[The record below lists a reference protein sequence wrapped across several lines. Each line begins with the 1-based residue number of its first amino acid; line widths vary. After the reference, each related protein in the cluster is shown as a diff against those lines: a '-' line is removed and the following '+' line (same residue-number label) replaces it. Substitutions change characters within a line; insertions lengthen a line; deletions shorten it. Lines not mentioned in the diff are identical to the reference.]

1 MLNVSSSPVGDILM
15 KRRSLHKELSASGHL
30 QELRIAV
37 LGGSTADE
45 LIYLWE
51 LLLLG
56 SGFRPVFQQ
65 APYGLFYES
74 AVYDVQILSAFKPD
88 LVYLHTFCCNVK
100 NKPPLNC
107 GEADLSLYVEAELQ
121 HYREIWNSLESLGCQ
136 VIQNNVETPPHAL
149 LGNLD
154 AVAAGGMTRFLM
166 QLNVAFAREIAGR
179 PKILMQDVHSIA
191 AMIGMARWFDGKRYF
206 SYKLLL
212 TAEANLE
219 LARSLTSMVKALFGK
234 SRKVLVLDLDNTL
247 WGGVIGDDGA
257 DHIQIGGGNPI
268 GEAYTA
274 FQQYCLSLRE
284 RGVLLAVCSK
294 NTEELAKSGFAHADS
309 ILKVEHFSCFKA
321 NWEHKPA
328 NLLAIASELNLGLD
342 SLVFVDDNPAE
353 RALVQA
359 QLPAVAVPEMGND
372 VVHFVDILNRARY
385 FEPVTLS
392 QEDFARSALYTDN
405 VKRATAA
412 KEFGDYGEYLD
423 SLQMTAVIDTFRPAC
438 IERITQ
444 LTHKTNQ
451 FNLTT
456 RRYTHGE
463 IEAIAADREFVGIYG
478 RLKDRFGDNGITAV
492 TVAHKEASTLH
503 LDLWLMSCRV
513 LKRGMESAMLDA
525 LVDRARLIGVTTIQ
539 GYYLPTSKNGI
550 VADLLPSMGFLPFPL
565 APHLPVDATA
575 WSLAVAAHTNC
586 NRHITISEEA
596 YAHLDG

>member
-1 MLNVSSSPVGDILM
+1 MLDLFSCPVGEILM
-15 KRRSLHKELSASGHL
+15 KRRSLRKELSASLHL
-30 QELRIAV
+30 QEIRIAI

-45 LIYLWE
+45 LIQLWE
-51 LLLLG
+51 LLLLN
-56 SGFRPVFQQ
+56 SGLRPVFHQ

-74 AVYDVQILSAFKPD
+74 AVYDTATLSDFRPEI
-88 LVYLHTFCCNVK
+88 VYMHTFCCNVK
-100 NKPPLNC
+100 NKPPIDC
-107 GEADLSLYVEAELQ
+107 GEADLPLYVAAELQ
-121 HYREIWNSLESLGCQ
+121 HYREIWASLESLGCQ
-136 VIQNNVETPPHAL
+136 VIQNNFETPPHAL

-166 QLNVAFAREIAGR
+166 QLNVAFAHEIPAH
-179 PKILMQDVHSIA
+179 PKVLLQDVHSIA
-191 AMIGMARWFDGKRYF
+191 AMVGMARWFDGKRYF

-212 TAEANLE
+212 TAEADLA
-219 LARSLTSMVKALFGK
+219 LARSLTSMVKAICGK

-257 DHIQIGGGNPI
+257 DHIQIGGNPI

-284 RGVLLAVCSK
+284 RGILLAVCSK

-309 ILKVEHFSCFKA
+309 VLKLEHFSCFKA

-353 RALVQA
+353 RAIVEA
-359 QLPAVAVPEMGND
+359 QLPAVAVPDIGSD
-372 VVHFVDILNRARY
+372 VVHFADILDRARY

-392 QEDFARSALYTDN
+392 QEDFKRSGLYADN
-405 VKRATAA
+405 AKRAIVA

-423 SLQMTAVIDTFRPAC
+423 SLQMRAVIDTFRPAC

-456 RRYTHGE
+456 RRYTQGE
-463 IEAIAADREFVGIYG
+463 LEAIAADQGFVGLYG
-478 RLKDRFGDNGITAV
+478 RLKDRFGDNGIIAV
-492 TVAHKEASTLH
+492 MVGRREADTLH

-513 LKRGMESAMLDA
+513 FKRGMESAMLDA
-525 LVDRARLIGVTTIQ
+525 LVDRARRMGVTTIL

-550 VADLLPSMGFLPFPL
+550 VADLLPGLGFLPSP
-565 APHLPVDATA
+565 AVPHLPVNATV
-575 WSLAVAAHTNC
+575 WSLAVAAHTNR
-586 NRHITISEEA
+586 NRHITINEEE
-596 YAHLDG
+596 YAQVDGH